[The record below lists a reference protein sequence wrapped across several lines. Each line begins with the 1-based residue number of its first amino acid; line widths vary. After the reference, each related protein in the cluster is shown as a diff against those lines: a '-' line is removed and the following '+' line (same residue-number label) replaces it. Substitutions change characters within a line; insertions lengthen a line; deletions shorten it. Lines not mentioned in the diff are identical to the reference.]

1 MSLDTLRRKGE
12 VDSTWQ
18 KTKTFTHSFSP
29 IRLLMRF
36 VLCCGAKFTR
46 KDLFR
51 DAVCNSNLLNYNIAL
66 IHEKRD
72 LIPSSV
78 LHNFAGQI

>member
-18 KTKTFTHSFSP
+18 KTTMFTHPFSP

-36 VLCCGAKFTR
+36 VLRCGAKFTR
-46 KDLFR
+46 KDLFG

-66 IHEKRD
+66 IHEKG
-72 LIPSSV
+72 I
-78 LHNFAGQI
+78 